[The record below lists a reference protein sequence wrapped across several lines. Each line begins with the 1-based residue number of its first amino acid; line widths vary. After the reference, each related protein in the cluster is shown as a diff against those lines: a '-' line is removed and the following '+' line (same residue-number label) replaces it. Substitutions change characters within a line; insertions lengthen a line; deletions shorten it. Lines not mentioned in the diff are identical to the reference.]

1 MSTNRARLRSFVAV
15 IGGLLIGVLVGC
27 AVSRPPESNG
37 GEPAPSL
44 SPLGENEF
52 ALVYFNDVKNNTFV
66 LRNVVVSNP
75 EAQRKV
81 EVVKGVDLRK
91 ELNRAEATLLVRS
104 KNPTCY
110 AIHNNVQIW
119 YPCQ

>member
-1 MSTNRARLRSFVAV
+1 MSANRERLRSFAAV

-27 AVSRPPESNG
+27 AVSRPQESKG
-37 GEPAPSL
+37 VEPAPSL
-44 SPLGENEF
+44 SRLGENEF
-52 ALVYFNDVKNNTFV
+52 AVVYLNDVKNNTFV

-75 EAQRKV
+75 ENQRKV

-91 ELNRAEATLLVRS
+91 ELNRAEATLLLRS

-110 AIHNNVQIW
+110 VIHNNVQFW
-119 YPCQ
+119 YPC